1 MTFNKKK
8 SVVPIYGTAA
18 LWALYCVIFPLHN
31 LLSFIILVCIG
42 VLGYVVLSYLFQ
54 PKTDNIEVDAQSQP
68 QSQPQSTGDEKTDT
82 LLAEGE
88 KTLAEMKRLRET
100 IPNEAVQAKADQ
112 LINITEQIFN
122 KLRAEPNVYA
132 QVKRF
137 SDFFLPTSVKLLST
151 YSQIDQSGVAGEN
164 ITSTMERIDSALD
177 MTLGSYKKLYDSLYE
192 NTALDIETDISVL
205 ETMLKKDGF
214 LENDFGKTQSTNQV

>member
-18 LWALYCVIFPLHN
+18 LWLLYCLIFPLHN
-31 LLSFIILVCIG
+31 LLSFIILICIG

-54 PKTDNIEVDAQSQP
+54 PKTDNIEVDTQS
-68 QSQPQSTGDEKTDT
+68 QSQPQSTGDEKTDA
-82 LLAEGE
+82 LLAEGD
-88 KTLAEMKRLRET
+88 KSLAEMRRLRET
-100 IPNEAVQAKADQ
+100 IPNATVQTKTDQ

-205 ETMLKKDGF
+205 ETMFKKDGI
-214 LENDFGKTQSTNQV
+214 LESDFGKTQSTNQ